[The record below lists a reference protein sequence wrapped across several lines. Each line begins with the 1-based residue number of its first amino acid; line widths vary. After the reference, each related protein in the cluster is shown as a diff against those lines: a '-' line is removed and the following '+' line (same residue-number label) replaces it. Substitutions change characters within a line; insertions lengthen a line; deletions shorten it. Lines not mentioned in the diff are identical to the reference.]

1 MNMHL
6 HPKQIVILVLA
17 MALAAASYLIP
28 LPREIDIQP
37 SQLPGLIDPAAP
49 AEAIAYAR
57 EPATVWRFPVTI
69 QIPRTPVQ
77 NAVQRSAEEARPVWL
92 LPGERWIGQQD
103 FTDGDRIP
111 TTYPSLAPVKGID
124 LPEGR

>member
-1 MNMHL
+1 MNTHL

-28 LPREIDIQP
+28 LPRETDTQP
-37 SQLPGLIDPAAP
+37 LRLPGLIDPAAP

-57 EPATVWRFPVTI
+57 EPATVWRFPVTL
-69 QIPRTPVQ
+69 QVPRTPVQ
-77 NAVQRSAEEARPVWL
+77 NAAQRSVEEARPIPF
-92 LPGERWIGQQD
+92 LPEKRLIDQQD

-124 LPEGR
+124 LPGGR